1 MERYALTLSR
11 VQYLHKL
18 FITLLQGRF
27 MSFPLF
33 IYLFLPL
40 YFFVDTSILAV
51 QDAPGSCYV
60 FLAPVLE
67 STCPR
72 DPSSFYWTMILENNI
87 QELLGVL
94 LLQDQLTEQVCVYTT
109 YINVF
114 LYTTCISLNAYGFFN
129 SHLHYHMDLSRLL
142 FLFCCNILLQ
152 HQKPGSLQLLLILF
166 IFFFCFFF

>member
-40 YFFVDTSILAV
+40 YFFVNTSILAV

-67 STCPR
+67 STTCPR

-87 QELLGVL
+87 WVLGVL
-94 LLQDQLTEQVCVYTT
+94 LLQDQLTEQVYVCI
-109 YINVF
+109 YIHKCF
-114 LYTTCISLNAYGFFN
+114 SICHHLY
-129 SHLHYHMDLSRLL
+129 
-142 FLFCCNILLQ
+142 
-152 HQKPGSLQLLLILF
+152 
-166 IFFFCFFF
+166 